1 MPERRNGHASP
12 IKPFPKVDRDPVV
25 RVLTVKEALQFVGVS
40 RMLAQ
45 ASQAWGQ
52 MAQDFGIDPSGAYRL
67 NEDTAE
73 LVQVTQPVSSA
84 SEA

>member
-1 MPERRNGHASP
+1 MNARRNGHAPSP
-12 IKPFPKVDRDPVV
+12 IQPFPKVDIDPVV

-40 RMLAQ
+40 RLLAQ

-52 MAQDFGIDPSGAYRL
+52 MAQEFGIDPVGVYRL

-73 LVQVTQPVSSA
+73 LVQVMPPTLVE
-84 SEA
+84 SE